1 MKIAIIAGTFFPYSG
16 GVQVEIH
23 NMANKLVKNG
33 HSVDVYVF
41 KNIKLKNNFY
51 RIIKINYLFLSL
63 LYIFKKFFNLKLHKF
78 FYLFNFKY
86 IELDHEIYHFHF
98 LNFKSLILI
107 EYLKYFKKKVLV
119 TFHGADIQIKKNINY
134 GFRLNKKFNFYLKE
148 IIKKVDGIQC
158 ISKNIY
164 EDLTKLNIRRKI
176 IYLIPNSI
184 SVKKRQYNNKKDQ
197 YINLIT
203 VGRYARYKKGYDLVS
218 KIAKRLVEKNIKFKW
233 EIIGENSHRIYEDE
247 YISKHKDKIISIDNI
262 KNINETYFPASKLLR
277 HYSKAN
283 LYINLA
289 RIESFGLTFIESLA
303 CNTPIISFRS
313 KGINEIIINKK
324 NGFFVKDINSLVD
337 KINKLHLN
345 RQLLKKLSL
354 NSPKTVKKFDLDKN
368 YKKLVNFYNKFSN

>member
-23 NMANKLVKNG
+23 NMANKLAKNG

-63 LYIFKKFFNLKLHKF
+63 LYILKKFFNLKLHKF
-78 FYLFNFKY
+78 FYLFNFRY

-148 IIKKVDGIQC
+148 IIRKVDGIQC

-164 EDLTKLNIRRKI
+164 EDLTRLNIKRKI

-218 KIAKRLVEKNIKFKW
+218 RIAKRLVEKNIKFKW
-233 EIIGENSHRIYEDE
+233 EIIGENSHMIYEDE

-289 RIESFGLTFIESLA
+289 RIESFGLTFIETLA
-303 CNTPIISFRS
+303 CSTPIISFRS
-313 KGINEIIINKK
+313 KGINEVIINKK

-354 NSPKTVKKFDLDKN
+354 NSPKTVKKFDLDTN

>member
-23 NMANKLVKNG
+23 NMANRLVKNG

-63 LYIFKKFFNLKLHKF
+63 LYILKKFFNLKLHKF
-78 FYLFNFKY
+78 FYLFNFRY

-134 GFRLNKKFNFYLKE
+134 GFRLDKKFNFYLKE
-148 IIKKVDGIQC
+148 IIRKVDGIQC

-164 EDLTKLNIRRKI
+164 EDLTRLNIKRKI

-218 KIAKRLVEKNIKFKW
+218 RIAKRLVEKNIKFKW
-233 EIIGENSHRIYEDE
+233 EIIGENSHMIYEDE

-324 NGFFVKDINSLVD
+324 NGFFIKDINSLVD
-337 KINKLHLN
+337 KINELHLN
-345 RQLLKKLSL
+345 RQLLKRLSL
-354 NSPKTVKKFDLDKN
+354 NSPKTVKKFYLDKN

>member
-78 FYLFNFKY
+78 FYLFNFRY

-148 IIKKVDGIQC
+148 IIRKVDGIQC

-164 EDLTKLNIRRKI
+164 EDLTKLNIKRKI

-345 RQLLKKLSL
+345 RQLLERLSL

-368 YKKLVNFYNKFSN
+368 YKKLVNFYNEFSN